1 MSYDLL
7 RGGEILGEAAVEG
20 RDVGRVL
27 GRSPS
32 GCGEVTSSPTPR
44 NFPPAQSVRVQS
56 HYPSKRWRTGRVD
69 EH

>member
-32 GCGEVTSSPTPR
+32 GCGEVTSSPTPLLGFSAR
-44 NFPPAQSVRVQS
+44 AIGSCAEPLPL
-56 HYPSKRWRTGRVD
+56 
-69 EH
+69 